1 MVSLQRRRPEVHPR
15 RAEADPLAELVR
27 DLRLDLSQAPHT
39 VTGSGGHHYWFT
51 KPTDVQLLDSLEDYP
66 GVEFKS
72 HGRQVVAAGSVHP
85 CGRRYEWDDLSPDLD
100 DAPEL
105 PATLL
110 RLTRRP
116 VRAHGDAAGLGELTP
131 EMLAASL
138 EHLDPCDFQDHDSQ
152 WLPLMMACHHATN
165 GDGRQE
171 FIDWSTQDPRYS
183 DDAWTIGRRWDSL
196 HASPTGGRR
205 GRPVSLAERGGRG
218 DRCGDCVGSSFRP
231 CAFCPSRARRTVQ
244 AVPPMCA
251 T

>member
-1 MVSLQRRRPEVHPR
+1 M
-15 RAEADPLAELVR
+15 R